1 MRRTTAD
8 RQRRRALVDTSV
20 TATTPVTGPGPILPY
35 PLTPPRLPVL
45 QGQAETRRPAPE
57 LEVGA

>member
-1 MRRTTAD
+1 M
-8 RQRRRALVDTSV
+8 DTSV
-20 TATTPVTGPGPILPY
+20 TATTPVTGPGPVLPY